1 MRFNLCVLQSLKNS
15 HIMRRDTVL
24 MKTFIAP
31 EMMTHVAMCTH
42 KNPHTVMVLSDQND
56 LLKTE
61 MARYRNIDVEYAGT
75 KDILGAVRNG
85 AEKTID
91 VLLLDTI
98 CDDSA
103 VYAHINRIIKE
114 DALMVCRHPNLDDVA
129 ENTKLMQIL
138 GNYFKIIMPYY
149 NGAGETLLLCSKE
162 YHPTADIILQRSDLL
177 EGQQFYNCDVHI
189 GVFAMPQYIRKNY
202 LGIIRN

>member
-1 MRFNLCVLQSLKNS
+1 
-15 HIMRRDTVL
+15 

-42 KNPHTVMVLSDQND
+42 KNPHSVMVLSDHSE
-56 LLKTE
+56 LIKTE
-61 MARYRNIDVEYAGT
+61 MARYREIDVEYAGA
-75 KDILGAVRNG
+75 KDLLGSLRNSPD
-85 AEKTID
+85 KRID

-103 VYAHINRIIKE
+103 VFAHVNRILKE

-162 YHPTADIILQRSDLL
+162 YHPTADVILQRTDLL
-177 EGQQFYNCDVHI
+177 EGQQFYNCDVHV

>member
-1 MRFNLCVLQSLKNS
+1 
-15 HIMRRDTVL
+15 
-24 MKTFIAP
+24 MKPFIAP

-42 KNPHTVMVLSDQND
+42 KNPQNVMVVSNQND
-56 LLKTE
+56 LLKGELSRHT
-61 MARYRNIDVEYAGT
+61 RIDAIYADASDLLGT
-75 KDILGAVRNG
+75 LRGVADKS
-85 AEKTID
+85 ID
-91 VLLLDTI
+91 VLLLDTLS
-98 CDDSA
+98 DDGA
-103 VYAHINRIIKE
+103 VFAHANRILKE

-189 GVFAMPQYIRKNY
+189 GVFAMPQYVRKNY

>member
-15 HIMRRDTVL
+15 RLYEKRNLL
-24 MKTFIAP
+24 MKTFAAP
-31 EMMTHVAMCTH
+31 EMMTHIPMCTH
-42 KNPHTVMVLSDQND
+42 KNPRTIMVISDQSE

-61 MARYRNIDVEYAGT
+61 MARYRDINVEYAET
-75 KDILGAVRNG
+75 KDLLGVLRNS
-85 AEKTID
+85 ADKSFD

-98 CDDSA
+98 SDDSA
-103 VYAHINRIIKE
+103 VFAHINRIIKE
-114 DALMVCRHPNLDDVA
+114 DALIVCRHQNLDDVA
-129 ENTKLMQIL
+129 ANTKLMQIL

-162 YHPTADIILQRSDLL
+162 YHPTADLILQRSDLL

-202 LGIIRN
+202 LGVIRN

>member
-15 HIMRRDTVL
+15 RLYEKRNLL
-24 MKTFIAP
+24 MKTFAAP
-31 EMMTHVAMCTH
+31 EMMTHVPMCTH
-42 KNPHTVMVLSDQND
+42 KNPRTIMVISDQSE

-61 MARYRNIDVEYAGT
+61 MARYRDINVEYAET
-75 KDILGAVRNG
+75 KDLLGVLRNS
-85 AEKTID
+85 ADKSFD

-98 CDDSA
+98 SDDSA
-103 VYAHINRIIKE
+103 VFAHINRIIKE
-114 DALMVCRHPNLDDVA
+114 DALIVCRHQNLDDVA
-129 ENTKLMQIL
+129 ANTKLMQIL

-162 YHPTADIILQRSDLL
+162 YHPTADLILQRSDLL

-202 LGIIRN
+202 LGVIRN